1 MSNPLYQ
8 EMMQNAGNNIPMQML
23 SQLRQNPIHFAVSR
37 GFNVPTNVGND
48 VNSVVRYLMD
58 TGQISQYAISRGF
71 NVPMNVGNDP
81 NAIIQHLMNT
91 GQIPQYAYNQA
102 MQTVRNIMG

>member
-8 EMMQNAGNNIPMQML
+8 EMMQNAVNNPMQIL
-23 SQLRQNPIHFAVSR
+23 SQLRQNPIQF
-37 GFNVPTNVGND
+37 
-48 VNSVVRYLMD
+48 
-58 TGQISQYAISRGF
+58 AISRGF

-91 GQIPQYAYNQA
+91 GQISQDKYNQA
-102 MQTVRNIMG
+102 VQMVRSFMQ